1 MIRLIVKW
9 FFPEILRQLH
19 QDKRQGNLTALW
31 YRLGET
37 RDQGQDLEHY
47 QVPQIQKKLRDL
59 EERIAILEND
69 KSNNR

>member
-19 QDKRQGNLTALW
+19 QDQREGNLTALW

-37 RDQGQDLEHY
+37 RDQGQVLEHY
-47 QVPQIQKKLRDL
+47 HIPRIYRKLQDL
-59 EERIAILEND
+59 EERIAALETN
-69 KSNNR
+69 KRREA